1 MAVIHQALMI
11 PSVIP
16 ILCFLWKAVRSGA
29 ASGWGFLLPAHKSQV
44 SAQSRAAL
52 GVPKA
57 LGSMAWAAPQR
68 GSSGEQMCCLQ
79 TSGQRPPGGTE
90 GAQWQGH
97 SPTYTPSGP
106 GNIQDILML
115 KSNSLFT

>member
-68 GSSGEQMCCLQ
+68 GSSGNRCAVCKPLARGRQV
-79 TSGQRPPGGTE
+79 GRRG
-90 GAQWQGH
+90 
-97 SPTYTPSGP
+97 PSGRDTVP
-106 GNIQDILML
+106 LTRLVGLAIFRTYLC
-115 KSNSLFT
+115 